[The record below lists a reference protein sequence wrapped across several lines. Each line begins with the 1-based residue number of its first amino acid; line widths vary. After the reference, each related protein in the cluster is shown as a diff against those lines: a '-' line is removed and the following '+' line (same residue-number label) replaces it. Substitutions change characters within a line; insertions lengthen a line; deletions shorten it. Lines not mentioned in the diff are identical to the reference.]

1 MNEWKKLLLVPR
13 IEFFMNEEAARE
25 KKLELKEPPLHDLTV
40 KLQLRVAFLNG
51 LLSIHSII
59 IISMYVF

>member
-25 KKLELKEPPLHDLTV
+25 EARIEV
-40 KLQLRVAFLNG
+40 S
-51 LLSIHSII
+51 LLYMI
-59 IISMYVF
+59 